1 MAQELI
7 SLQAR
12 QANLGP
18 LLRVLLPSLTKA
30 LPQNPGLEPLAAAL
44 LQQVQIEPDLVQAAA
59 VQLLTAGA
67 AAHAAAAAER
77 EKQQQHLLRV
87 LRVFDLHYPDQL
99 DAAINSALQEATAA
113 GAAEAGA
120 GGSSSGKGKKAKAGK
135 KQQQAPISPA
145 DALFE
150 FVQACFAGS
159 RHEVLAAA
167 DSSDTQHQQQQARTL
182 SLAVHAPAS
191 EVRLMALQKLD
202 AVCSSSADSTAV
214 PASTKQLLQTSLLSG
229 LRDDVLA
236 VAAVAA
242 AAQGLTEVPGEQQL
256 PALQYLLQR
265 AAVAISGGHVPGADG
280 AAADADSA
288 AGGGKDGM
296 QAAKAALAAVAAL
309 GQRAAAVG
317 DAALQQQA
325 SGLLLEYV
333 LSDKRCKK
341 LAKAAVKVASEC
353 SWSPLLLSLAGCADA
368 AAAAEAAGAADTAQ
382 SPDSKRRKKGGKAG
396 ADSTADAAA
405 GAGKHSGAL
414 ALNRAVVSALA
425 DAVVEDTAAGEEAV
439 GMLQQLEG
447 LLTSG
452 GPRCRQ
458 LLLLVLANAAAAAA
472 AAPGKGASKGS
483 KQGKG
488 SKASSTGAPVAAA
501 VAAVLTRALEQQLA
515 AAVAAADPAA
525 EGGKKQ
531 RLSKAVAA
539 LLPASWA
546 DEAGE
551 LLDATQL
558 PTKQHMQ
565 QLPLSMQHLNAVLL
579 LSGLHAA
586 LSAAPAA
593 SLVQVLG
600 QPVQLF
606 ARLAAAAAADS
617 SHGPAVGL
625 LQHLQLL
632 VEKSGES
639 PEQQLQFLS
648 SIYGLPTGISG
659 RAAQAVALQ
668 LLPQVVSSGS
678 GSSGGSSAWFVRLV
692 AAANSSSK
700 EVREAAVTVLLSLPA
715 SSAAAHTQ
723 EQELLTGL
731 QQHEQLLKG
740 SAGALQRLLC
750 SAAAAAAAGG
760 VAAMDLDSPAA
771 SGGRGRLGSKT
782 GSKGKAGARESEAG
796 AASTV
801 LQLSSEAAAV
811 VLQLLR
817 SALPGLSSDGDLLAA
832 QLTVAVLTAGQD
844 QAASAEGAQQLLQ
857 QLVGKLCKPQ
867 GSAAKGA
874 VWPQLVAVCR
884 GAEARSAAAAELQQ
898 LRTDVA
904 ASLLELFTPAVLQA
918 GGAVANGFVQLLQAP
933 FSAEAAAA
941 VLGDSSTSTSLSA
954 SQLAAVAAVR
964 VAALQVLSP
973 EAFAALQPQQ
983 QQAAFTAALQTLA
996 ADGSPACRAAAR
1008 ECLQQLPVSAA
1019 MLLVL
1024 LHAAVGSSQAPAA
1037 GSTPAQPKAKRARKS
1052 SAHGADTSS
1061 LQVQSSGVLSQDA
1074 AGQQPVSAAALDAA
1088 VAALEFMQWRDNIPD
1103 RQQLVQPLQQ
1113 LLRGVVPL
1121 MGTIAESHQ
1130 EEEADAEGTVLA
1142 AAASPAEAGDVG
1154 EATAGSAG
1162 AVSASAAGY
1171 AAQLV
1176 LLVLEQLVTEQL
1188 TAGAG
1193 VVVGNV
1199 DVELV
1204 LSCASAAPDGAVRNA
1219 ALVLLAALGR
1229 LSPDDVLEHVLK
1241 VRGICCWYCL
1251 LGMLR

>member
-1 MAQELI
+1 M
-7 SLQAR
+7 
-12 QANLGP
+12 
-18 LLRVLLPSLTKA
+18 
-30 LPQNPGLEPLAAAL
+30 
-44 LQQVQIEPDLVQAAA
+44 QQVQIEPDLVQAAA

-67 AAHAAAAAER
+67 ATHAAAAAKR

-99 DAAINSALQEATAA
+99 DAAINSALQAATAA

-120 GGSSSGKGKKAKAGK
+120 GDSSSGKGKTGK
-135 KQQQAPISPA
+135 KQQQGPISPA

-167 DSSDTQHQQQQARTL
+167 DSSDTQQHQQQQARTL

-202 AVCSSSADSTAV
+202 VVCSSSADSTAV

-242 AAQGLTEVPGEQQL
+242 AAQGLAEVPGQQQL
-256 PALQYLLQR
+256 PALQHLLQR
-265 AAVAISGGHVPGADG
+265 AAVAISGGHVAGADG

-296 QAAKAALAAVAAL
+296 QAAKAALAAVAAV
-309 GQRAAAVG
+309 GQRAAAAG

-325 SGLLLEYV
+325 AGVLLEYV

-341 LAKAAVKVASEC
+341 LAKAAVKVASDC
-353 SWSPLLLSLAGCADA
+353 RWSPLLLSLAGCADA
-368 AAAAEAAGAADTAQ
+368 AAAAEAAGSAHSAQ
-382 SPDSKRRKKGGKAG
+382 SPDSKRRKKGGKQAG
-396 ADSTADAAA
+396 AHTAADAAA

-414 ALNRAVVSALA
+414 ALNRAVVSAMA
-425 DAVVEDTAAGEEAV
+425 DAVVEYTTVGEEAAGV
-439 GMLQQLEG
+439 LQQVEG
-447 LLTSG
+447 LLSSG

-488 SKASSTGAPVAAA
+488 SKAATSGAPVAAD
-501 VAAVLTRALEQQLA
+501 VAAVLTRALEQQLG
-515 AAVAAADPAA
+515 AAVAAGEGPA

-531 RLSKAVAA
+531 KLSKAAAA

-546 DEAGE
+546 EEAAE
-551 LLDATQL
+551 LLDAAQL

-565 QLPLSMQHLNAVLL
+565 QLPLGVQHLNAVLL
-579 LSGLHAA
+579 LSSLHAA
-586 LSAAPAA
+586 LAASPAA

-606 ARLAAAAAADS
+606 ARLAAAAASDG
-617 SHGPAVGL
+617 SHGPAIGL

-648 SIYGLPTGISG
+648 SIYGLPTGIAG

-668 LLPQVVSSGS
+668 LLPQVVSSSS

-715 SSAAAHTQ
+715 SGAADHTQ

-750 SAAAAAAAGG
+750 SAAAAAAGG

-771 SGGRGRLGSKT
+771 SGGRGRRGSKT

-796 AASTV
+796 AASAV
-801 LQLSSEAAAV
+801 LQLSSGAAAV
-811 VLQLLR
+811 VLQLLH

-832 QLTVAVLTAGQD
+832 QLTVAVLTAGHD

-857 QLVGKLCKPQ
+857 QLVVKLCKPQ

-904 ASLLELFTPAVLQA
+904 VSLLELFTPAVLQA
-918 GGAVANGFVQLLQAP
+918 GGAVAEGFVQLLQAP

-941 VLGDSSTSTSLSA
+941 VLGDSSSSTSLSA

-964 VAALQVLSP
+964 VGALQVLSP

-983 QQAAFTAALQTLA
+983 QQAAFAAALQTLA
-996 ADGSPACRAAAR
+996 ADGCAACRAAAR

-1024 LHAAVGSSQAPAA
+1024 LHAAVGFSQAPAA
-1037 GSTPAQPKAKRARKS
+1037 GSISAQPKAKRARKS
-1052 SAHGADTSS
+1052 SAHGADASS

-1088 VAALEFMQWRDNIPD
+1088 VAALEFMQWRGDIPD

-1121 MGTIAESHQ
+1121 MGTIAESHH
-1130 EEEADAEGTVLA
+1130 EEEAVAEGMPLA
-1142 AAASPAEAGDVG
+1142 AAAAASAAEAGDAG

-1193 VVVGNV
+1193 AVGSV